1 MAFWLAVSIE
11 VAGDVADTLADALF
25 ECGAIAVDVSD
36 AGAGTGRETPAF
48 GDAAEAPWRRA
59 SVSALIDADIDP
71 AVMMPAAL
79 RRAGLPTAGRFSIA
93 RVDDQDWVRAT
104 QRQFGPVCISQRLWI
119 VPSWHQP
126 PDPAAINVMLDPGV
140 AFGTGTHPTTRLCL
154 RWLEAQIKGGE
165 TLLDYGCGSGILAI
179 AACRLGAG
187 DVCGVDIDP
196 QAVVAANHNAV
207 QNQVSIRFFTAAQQ
221 LPLDVDII
229 VANILATPLK
239 VLAPLL
245 AQHART
251 GGRIALSGILS
262 GQADELCDVYAEWFD
277 MDAAGNATDDEG
289 WVLLSGVKR

>member
-1 MAFWLAVSIE
+1 MAFWLAVSTE
-11 VAGDVADTLADALF
+11 VAGDVADALADALL

-36 AGAGTGRETPAF
+36 AAAGTPHETPAF
-48 GDAAEAPWRRA
+48 GDAVDAPWQWA
-59 SVSALIDADIDP
+59 NVSALIDSEVDP

-79 RRAGLPTAGRFSIA
+79 EYAGLPATAAFRVV

-104 QRQFGPVCISQRLWI
+104 QRQFGPVHVSQRLWI

-126 PDPAAINVMLDPGV
+126 PDPAAINILLDPGA

-179 AACRLGAG
+179 AACKFGAG
-187 DVCGVDIDP
+187 DVYGVDIDP
-196 QAVVAANHNAV
+196 QAVVAANHNAG
-207 QNQVSIRFFTAAQQ
+207 QNQVSVRFFSAAQQ
-221 LPLDVDII
+221 LPLDLDIV

-239 VLAPLL
+239 VLAPIV
-245 AQHART
+245 ARHT
-251 GGRIALSGILS
+251 GSGGRIALSGILA
-262 GQADELCDVYAEWFD
+262 GQAAELCDIYGRWFD
-277 MDAAGNATDDEG
+277 MEPAAAATQDEG

>member
-1 MAFWLAVSIE
+1 MAFWLAVSTE
-11 VAGDVADTLADALF
+11 VAGDVADALADALL

-36 AGAGTGRETPAF
+36 AAAGTPHETPAF
-48 GDAAEAPWRRA
+48 GDAADAPWRWA
-59 SVSALIDADIDP
+59 SVSALIDSDIDP

-79 RRAGLPTAGRFSIA
+79 GYAGLPATAAFRVV

-104 QRQFGPVCISQRLWI
+104 QRQFGPVHVSQRLWI

-126 PDPAAINVMLDPGV
+126 PDPAAINILLDPGA

-165 TLLDYGCGSGILAI
+165 TLLDYGCGSGILSI
-179 AACRLGAG
+179 AACKFGAG

-207 QNQVSIRFFTAAQQ
+207 QNQVSIRFFSAAQQ
-221 LPLDVDII
+221 LPLDLDIV

-239 VLAPLL
+239 VLAPIV
-245 AQHART
+245 ARHT
-251 GGRIALSGILS
+251 CSGGRIALSGILA
-262 GQADELCDVYAEWFD
+262 GQAAELCDIYGRWFD
-277 MDAAGNATDDEG
+277 MGPAATATQDEG